1 MCPLSY
7 YQIMRNCKDKRAH
20 RYQLVQYALSHGVK
34 PAARVFSTSP
44 PIVRKWLARF
54 KEQGYAGLADLSRRP
69 HHSPRATAQDT
80 KDRIVALR
88 KKYRRLGA
96 EQVKALEGLRQAPK
110 TIRKFWRDAGVQ
122 KGRRRKKYITKQN
135 LREVKKKFYLFQQS
149 CEDTKDLFDIPEY
162 WPQMKRLN
170 LPTVQYTRRE
180 ISCGIL
186 FLGFANERSLI
197 HAALFA
203 AYINHQMSRY
213 KALPEDS
220 AHCQT
225 DNGSE
230 FCGSWN
236 AKGPSAY
243 TRAIE
248 SLPGQFHTTI
258 FPGAHRMQADVETVH
273 GLMETEFYEI
283 EKFSDRA
290 DFMSKADTYQLFFN
304 LERPNTY
311 KERKTPWQLASEKKP
326 DLDKRLLM
334 TPAVDLD
341 LLLQHYL
348 AFLAQRGKNLL
359 TDPWAGYQVTA
370 SIGSTKAFI
379 PSLPSF
385 LRNSLA
391 QESIFCAWASSQAT
405 YRILFRPGHM
415 SLPWCTPEVLP
426 LP

>member
-20 RYQLVQYALSHGVK
+20 RYQMAQYALAHGVK
-34 PAARVFSTSP
+34 PAARVFGTSP
-44 PIVRKWLARF
+44 PVVRKWLTRF
-54 KEQGYAGLADLSRRP
+54 KERGYAGLVDLSRRP
-69 HHSPRATAQDT
+69 HHSPRATIQSV
-80 KDRIVALR
+80 KDHIVAL
-88 KKYRRLGA
+88 KSKYRRLGA
-96 EQVKALEGLRQAPK
+96 EQVRTLEELTQAPK
-110 TIRKFWRDAGVQ
+110 TIRKFWREAGVAR
-122 KGRRRKKYITKQN
+122 GRRKKKYLVKQN
-135 LREVKKKFYLFQQS
+135 LREVKKRFYLFQQS
-149 CEDTKDLFDIPEY
+149 CEDTKDLIDIPEY

-197 HAALFA
+197 HATLFA
-203 AYINHQMSRY
+203 AYINHQMTKY

-220 AHCQT
+220 ARCQT

-236 AKGPSAY
+236 AKEPSAY

-283 EKFSDRA
+283 EKFADRA

-311 KERKTPWQLASEKKP
+311 KERKTPWQLANEKKP

-341 LLLQHYL
+341 ALLNTYL
-348 AFLAQRGKNLL
+348 TFLDQGGKNLL
-359 TDPWAGYQVTA
+359 TDPLFLCSCPYPFTNDPRNIKNTA
-370 SIGSTKAFI
+370 A
-379 PSLPSF
+379 
-385 LRNSLA
+385 
-391 QESIFCAWASSQAT
+391 
-405 YRILFRPGHM
+405 RIH
-415 SLPWCTPEVLP
+415 SAAHK
-426 LP
+426 

>member
-20 RYQLVQYALSHGVK
+20 RYQMVQYALSHGVK
-34 PAARVFSTSP
+34 PTARVFGTSP
-44 PIVRKWLARF
+44 PVVRKWLARF
-54 KEQGYAGLADLSRRP
+54 KEQGYAGLVDLSRKP
-69 HHSPRATAQDT
+69 HHSPRATSQAI
-80 KDRIVALR
+80 KDHIVALK

-96 EQVKALEGLRQAPK
+96 AQVKTLENLTQAPK
-110 TIRKFWRDAGVQ
+110 TIRKFWREAGAASR
-122 KGRRRKKYITKQN
+122 KRRKKYITKQN

-149 CEDTKDLFDIPEY
+149 CEDTKDLIDIPEY

-197 HAALFA
+197 HATLFA
-203 AYINHQMSRY
+203 AYINHQMEKYR
-213 KALPEDS
+213 ALPEDS
-220 AHCQT
+220 ARCQT

-236 AKGPSAY
+236 AKEPSAY
-243 TRAIE
+243 TKTIE

-283 EKFSDRA
+283 ETFTDRA
-290 DFMSKADTYQLFFN
+290 DFISKANTYQLFFN

-311 KERKTPWQLASEKKP
+311 KEHKTPWQLVQEKKP

-334 TPAVDLD
+334 TAAVDLD
-341 LLLQHYL
+341 ALLNTYTS
-348 AFLAQRGKNLL
+348 FLAQGGNNLL
-359 TDPWAGYQVTA
+359 TDP
-370 SIGSTKAFI
+370 F
-379 PSLPSF
+379 
-385 LRNSLA
+385 
-391 QESIFCAWASSQAT
+391 
-405 YRILFRPGHM
+405 
-415 SLPWCTPEVLP
+415 
-426 LP
+426 